1 MNNRVQKN
9 CGASIVMISFAAIVA
24 TACGENPYSPPD
36 IAKKTDA
43 VANAVAPV
51 GSDVIADLKDCAG
64 AVQALLG
71 FDPIAQ
77 RDMDDPVWLPVYYG
91 MLRLMEEKGV
101 EFSQRTEGA
110 RAAAELWRSRPGRE
124 RETRVK
130 ICQAMYLVVDK

>member
-1 MNNRVQKN
+1 MNIRVQKSRR
-9 CGASIVMISFAAIVA
+9 AAIVMISFVTTAA

-36 IAKKTDA
+36 IAKKPDA
-43 VANAVAPV
+43 VTNAVASV
-51 GSDVIADLKDCAG
+51 SSDVIADLKDCAG

-77 RDMDDPVWLPVYYG
+77 HDMDDPVWLSVYYD

-110 RAAAELWRSRPGRE
+110 RAAAELWSSRPDRE

-130 ICQAMYLVVDK
+130 ICQATYLVANK